1 MVDAVGSCHFKTT
14 KGSAVGSLHAL
25 CVCKVNQNRSAF
37 HLNASTFWA
46 FGHKLL
52 AKTVSERLEGEA
64 LSDGALVT
72 RMHVA
77 WVSEVATYCHPS
89 VGQCFGKA
97 TLTVAE
103 VRPRMAGRD
112 AAELHEV
119 EGQFRFVKIVAPT
132 LFEERKELF
141 VEFNIVGV
149 ALTLVPNHTLWV
161 QALQGA
167 HTRIKKVVR
176 HEGMTLQGHL
186 ACRHIALCSATR
198 PILSEVALRPA
209 VKHLREVEF
218 KRTAVNPAFRS

>member
-1 MVDAVGSCHFKTT
+1 MENTVCACHFKATKCGAVGSF
-14 KGSAVGSLHAL
+14 HAL
-25 CVCKVNQNRSAF
+25 CVCKVNQNRGAL
-37 HLNASTFWA
+37 HLNAVAFWTF
-46 FGHKLL
+46 GYQIL
-52 AKTVSERLEGEA
+52 AKGVAERLEGEA
-64 LSDGALVT
+64 LSHGALVAG
-72 RMHVA
+72 MHVSF
-77 WVSEVATYCHPS
+77 VSEVATYCHPS
-89 VGQCFGKA
+89 IGKRFGKA

-141 VEFNIVGV
+141 VKFYIVGITF
-149 ALTLVPNHTLWV
+149 TLVPNHTLWV

-176 HEGMTLQGHL
+176 HEGMALQGHF

-218 KRTAVNPAFRS
+218 KRTAVNPAFRR